1 MGMGEYRMQPMGN
14 ALVSVIIPMYN
25 AECYIAE
32 TIESVL
38 NQTWKNI
45 ELIIV
50 DDGSSDNSLLIAQ
63 RYVSDK
69 VFVYTQPNQGAP
81 KARNLGFSYSQG
93 DYIQYLDA
101 DDLLSPEKVEKQI
114 NALRLMNAENAI
126 ATCTFYQY
134 INGRVQP
141 EWSNLAKVNRNYDTG
156 ISLQIDLWRYFIPSY
171 IPSCYLTP
179 RHLVESVGGWNEH
192 LYTNQDGEF
201 VARVLTKVDNVVFV
215 EKEYVLWRYVA
226 DSISHTHSAVKADS
240 VLTSYIFIAELLLK
254 NAGATAKIAIGI
266 AFGYMIYYDIVTY
279 KQLKKALNFL
289 RQNYISP
296 IYPSN
301 SIVFR
306 WSSMLSNPLL
316 GRKINELYKIV
327 KSVIWKRTNH

>member
-1 MGMGEYRMQPMGN
+1 MGEYRMQPMGN

-25 AECYIAE
+25 AERYIAE

-50 DDGSSDNSLLIAQ
+50 DDGSSDNSLMIAQ
-63 RYVSDK
+63 KYVSDN
-69 VFVYTQPNQGAP
+69 VFVYTQANQGAP
-81 KARNLGFSYSQG
+81 IARNLGFSYSHG

-101 DDLLSPEKVEKQI
+101 DDLLSPEKIEKQI
-114 NALRLMNAENAI
+114 NALRLTNVGTSI

-134 INGRVQP
+134 IKGIVQS
-141 EWSNLAKVNRNYDTG
+141 EWSGLEKVNHDYNAGVD
-156 ISLQIDLWRYFIPSY
+156 LQIDLWRYFIPSY

-179 RHLVESVGGWNEH
+179 RHLIESVGGWNEH
-192 LYTNQDGEF
+192 LTKNQDGEF
-201 VARVLTKVDNVVFV
+201 FARVLEKVDNVIFV

-226 DSISHTHSAVKADS
+226 DSISHTHSVVKADS
-240 VLTSYIFIAELLLK
+240 ILESYKSIATLLMK
-254 NAGATAKIAIGI
+254 YDREATKIAIGV
-266 AFGYMIYYDIVTY
+266 AFGYLIYYDIVTH
-279 KQLKKALNFL
+279 KQLKEALSFL
-289 RQNYISP
+289 KQNHISP

-306 WSSMLSNPLL
+306 WSTMLSNPLF
-316 GRKINELYKIV
+316 GRKTNELYKIV
-327 KSVIWKRTNH
+327 KSVIWKRMNH